1 MSIVAQTVS
10 LNAVKLLLL
19 SNNTSCFVMVS
30 ALLVEKQTYIDD
42 ASVLIIEASQKL
54 FDYHSIWKILKCI
67 CVQLNRKCVE
77 YCLLHVLIAYMSVIM

>member
-42 ASVLIIEASQKL
+42 ASVLIITE
-54 FDYHSIWKILKCI
+54 II
-67 CVQLNRKCVE
+67 
-77 YCLLHVLIAYMSVIM
+77 